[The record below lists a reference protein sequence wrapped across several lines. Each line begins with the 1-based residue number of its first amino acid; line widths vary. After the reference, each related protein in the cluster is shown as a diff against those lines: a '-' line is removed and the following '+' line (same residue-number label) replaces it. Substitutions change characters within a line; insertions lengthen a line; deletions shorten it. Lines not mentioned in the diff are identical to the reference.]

1 MHLTDIACMD
11 ARCSAP
17 AYLLQWKYVNLQLS
31 FPMRWGRFYS
41 SCTKFTP
48 LSDTYKTL
56 RHIHFPNITTFE
68 EGQRIQDTIV
78 RANLD
83 FKLMEA
89 KIKRQQK
96 QLAAAGHEMSDYEKA
111 LVGKILDMKPH
122 PTVLTFEFEN
132 VYTGGKKLK
141 QDPDL
146 PEKIAAF
153 EQMGCSYHQLE
164 RGGDITWHGRG
175 QMVAYTILDL
185 KQFLNLLVKCY
196 VDAVL
201 LRATQD
207 LLKNYGLES
216 FTNENPGVWMS
227 PHDDKIASV
236 GCNIQRAITS
246 YGIGLNVNP
255 KMKYLNTFTMCGL
268 PGKKAV
274 SLQSLVQK
282 EVLVE
287 QIANE
292 YAQQLAKALNIGSVE
307 HLNGEE
313 LRKSLE

>member
-96 QLAAAGHEMSDYEKA
+96 QLAAAGHEMSDY
-111 LVGKILDMKPH
+111 
-122 PTVLTFEFEN
+122 
-132 VYTGGKKLK
+132 
-141 QDPDL
+141 
-146 PEKIAAF
+146 
-153 EQMGCSYHQLE
+153 
-164 RGGDITWHGRG
+164 
-175 QMVAYTILDL
+175 
-185 KQFLNLLVKCY
+185 
-196 VDAVL
+196 
-201 LRATQD
+201 
-207 LLKNYGLES
+207 
-216 FTNENPGVWMS
+216 
-227 PHDDKIASV
+227 
-236 GCNIQRAITS
+236 
-246 YGIGLNVNP
+246 
-255 KMKYLNTFTMCGL
+255 
-268 PGKKAV
+268 
-274 SLQSLVQK
+274 
-282 EVLVE
+282 
-287 QIANE
+287 
-292 YAQQLAKALNIGSVE
+292 
-307 HLNGEE
+307 
-313 LRKSLE
+313 